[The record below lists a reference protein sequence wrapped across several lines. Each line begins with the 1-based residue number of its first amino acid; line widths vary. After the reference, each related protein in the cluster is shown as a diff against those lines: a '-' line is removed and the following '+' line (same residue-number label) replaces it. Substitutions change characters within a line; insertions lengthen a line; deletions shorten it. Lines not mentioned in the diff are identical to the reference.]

1 MNGVSSNETVSY
13 DSQGAFSFETDR
25 GQITINP
32 KCPPG
37 SFKELRLDAGLGNFP
52 HYSSIIQKLETFE
65 KIASGKDGRVG
76 LALIDQNIVVGYM
89 VCWYPDST
97 DRWSKL
103 GDLMYEFGA
112 IEVSRN
118 FRKMGIAAKMVS
130 SALREEFFDEKISYM
145 NGYSWHW
152 DVDGSGLTLIQ
163 YRKMML
169 NFMKPFGFEEY
180 YTNEPNI
187 ALREENLFMAR
198 IGSKVSEEDKL
209 RFRNLRFGVVSR
221 EK

>member
-1 MNGVSSNETVSY
+1 LNRGFSNETVS
-13 DSQGAFSFETDR
+13 DNPLGTFSLETDR
-25 GQITINP
+25 GQITIDP

-37 SFKELRLDAGLGNFP
+37 SFKGLRLDAGLGTFA
-52 HYSSIIQKLETFE
+52 HYSSIIQKLEIFE
-65 KIASGKDGRVG
+65 KVASGKDGRVA
-76 LALIDQNIVVGYM
+76 LALVEENIIVGYM

-103 GDLMYEFGA
+103 GELMYEFGA

-118 FRKMGIAAKMVS
+118 FRKNGIAAQMVS
-130 SALREEFFDEKISYM
+130 SALREDFFDERISYM

-169 NFMKPFGFEEY
+169 TFMKPFGFEEY

-187 ALREENLFMAR
+187 ALRQENLFMAR
-198 IGSKVSEEDKL
+198 IGSKVSEEDVL

-221 EK
+221 ER

>member
-1 MNGVSSNETVSY
+1 MNRGPSNETISD
-13 DSQGAFSFETDR
+13 DSRGAFSFESGR

-37 SFKELRLDAGLGNFP
+37 YFKGLRLDEGLGTFA
-52 HYSSIIQKLETFE
+52 HYSSIIQKLEVFE
-65 KIASGKDGRVG
+65 KVASGKDGRVA
-76 LALIDQNIVVGYM
+76 LALFDENIIVGYM

-118 FRKMGIAAKMVS
+118 FRKMRIAAEMVS
-130 SALREEFFDEKISYM
+130 AALRDDFFEEKISYM

-187 ALREENLFMAR
+187 ALRQENLFMAR
-198 IGSKVSEEDKL
+198 IGSRVSEEDQL
-209 RFRNLRFGVVSR
+209 RFRNLRFGIVNR

>member
-1 MNGVSSNETVSY
+1 MNRGSPNEPVSD
-13 DSQGAFSFETDR
+13 DSRGIFRFDTGR

-32 KCPPG
+32 KCAPG
-37 SFKELRLDAGLGNFP
+37 SFEGLQLDTGLGNFP
-52 HYSSIIQKLETFE
+52 HYSSIIQKLDVFE
-65 KIASGKDGRVG
+65 KVASGKDGRVA
-76 LALIDQNIVVGYM
+76 LALVNENIIVGYM

-97 DRWSKL
+97 ERWSKL
-103 GDLMYEFGA
+103 SELMYEFGA

-118 FRKMGIAAKMVS
+118 FRKMGIAAKMVMS
-130 SALREEFFDEKISYM
+130 ILRDDFFDKKISYM
-145 NGYSWHW
+145 NGFSWHW
-152 DVDGSGLTLIQ
+152 DVDGSGLTLIR

-198 IGSKVSEEDKL
+198 IGSKVSEEDQL
-209 RFRNLRFGVVSR
+209 RFRNLRFGIVNR
-221 EK
+221 K